1 MNFGFYAV
9 HARATTAFVLS
20 MLATCLTAGAGV
32 PGKVVKPPRGAPP
45 PETRT
50 LNMPEAYRAR
60 AAAAGKRAVSS
71 PQWSVIR
78 EPENQTPIFVQFNRP
93 EGAAAKP
100 APGVVPRLQILQFIS
115 ENATLFR
122 LRDPASELI
131 HGATTRDKTGREHVQ
146 FEQRFRGVPVWGA
159 SIIGHWSGEQG
170 FYAINGRYQPSPDH
184 VTRVEPTITPEAAID
199 RALVDLTL
207 QRTIKTFSPKV
218 QELLDYRGPEAELYL
233 WNARQEE
240 PLRLTWFVEVRPNLY
255 ERWRYFVDA
264 HTGEIL
270 ERYQASP
277 SDGPAVGSGVD
288 LHGNTVDL
296 HTYEKDE
303 KFYLV
308 DGSREG
314 FDRETWKF
322 DAYET
327 WNGALMILDPDYTDG
342 GKNELITSTDNI
354 FTDSIAVSA
363 HDNMARAYEYFL
375 QNHGRRGIFP
385 DGRPMISVV
394 HVTKKDGKPMDNA
407 IWNGTLMAFG
417 DGGDVFS
424 PLAGALDVAAHE
436 MTHGIIEQTVNL
448 EYRFQSGALNESF
461 ADIFGAM
468 VDDEDWQM
476 GEDIVNKAY
485 YPSGAMR
492 DLRDPHNGAVPRGNG
507 WQPAHMDE
515 YNDYG
520 GVHVNSGIPNRAA
533 YLVAEAIGREKT
545 AQIYYHILEACYLP
559 PRSQFIDC
567 RLAAECAAR
576 DLFGEGA
583 SEVGDVSSAYDAV
596 GIILEEAPEP
606 PPIDVTADLGNS
618 GWRR

>member
-170 FYAINGRYQPSPDH
+170 LYAINGRYQPSPDH

-296 HTYEKDE
+296 HTYEIEGLFRLID
-303 KFYLV
+303 V
-308 DGSREG
+308 TREG
-314 FDRETWKF
+314 FDPETGGGLLITL
-322 DAYET
+322 DAQF
-327 WNGALMILDPDYTDG
+327 TDG
-342 GKNELITSTDNI
+342 DNVETVTSPDNV
-354 FTDSIAVSA
+354 FTDPVAVSA
-363 HDNMARAYEYFL
+363 HANIGKVYEYFL
-375 QNHGRRGIFP
+375 EKHGRKGIGGYGA
-385 DGRPMISVV
+385 DMISLV
-394 HVTKKDGKPMDNA
+394 HVTNKDGESMDNA
-407 IWNGTLMAFG
+407 FWNGIFVAYG

-436 MTHGIIEQTVNL
+436 MTHGIIEHTVGL

-468 VDDEDWQM
+468 VDDEDWQV

-492 DLRDPHNGAVPRGNG
+492 DLRDPHNGDVPRGNG

-515 YNDYG
+515 YVELPGDKDKRLRRRPRQQRHTQPSGLPG
-520 GVHVNSGIPNRAA
+520 GRSHWPGKDGADLLSHPRSLLPAAAQPVHR
-533 YLVAEAIGREKT
+533 
-545 AQIYYHILEACYLP
+545 LP
-559 PRSQFIDC
+559 PCS
-567 RLAAECAAR
+567 
-576 DLFGEGA
+576 
-583 SEVGDVSSAYDAV
+583 
-596 GIILEEAPEP
+596 
-606 PPIDVTADLGNS
+606 
-618 GWRR
+618 